1 MKVILVNEDNHGL
14 LTVAK
19 DYKAALDYLLD
30 NHWIHDDTAI
40 WDERVNWW
48 VELKYAQGED
58 WFDDMCRWS
67 INEFNDYWDG
77 SFYLD
82 EIEVYE

>member
-14 LTVAK
+14 LTMAK

-30 NHWIHDDTAI
+30 NHWIEDNTEV
-40 WDERVNWW
+40 WDERVNGWIK
-48 VELKYAQGED
+48 LKDAQGED
-58 WFDDMCRWS
+58 WFDDMCRWT

-77 SFYLD
+77 SYYLK
-82 EIEVYE
+82 EVEVYE